1 MKGKSKMKKN
11 KLNNEKRKLALK
23 GFEKFF
29 EQENNIYR
37 KEYYLQKERVD
48 KDTINAF
55 EIATRTVEKTYPPKD
70 VAQLMVF
77 QKKQL
82 KMTIILTL
90 IQKPLKVLLKVGM
103 KLDLAKEI
111 VL

>member
-1 MKGKSKMKKN
+1 MVLHGFF
-11 KLNNEKRKLALK
+11 
-23 GFEKFF
+23 FEKFF

-55 EIATRTVEKTYPPKD
+55 EIATQTVEKTYPPKD

-77 QKKQL
+77 KTNYRDLSEARHQCQL
-82 KMTIILTL
+82 LSDL
-90 IQKPLKVLLKVGM
+90 IDQIGR
-103 KLDLAKEI
+103 
-111 VL
+111 